1 MDHTEFGGRTG
12 DYNQRGGRCMFTV
25 VREPI
30 LSQSLNILNL
40 FLFFIAQNV
49 LNNTCLIPAI
59 DRHLYISWDFLSHK
73 ESRGIYDPQ

>member
-40 FLFFIAQNV
+40 FLFSIAQNV
-49 LNNTCLIPAI
+49 PAV
-59 DRHLYISWDFLSHK
+59 DRNLYISWDFLSHK
-73 ESRGIYDPQ
+73 ESRGIYDPQKIDAV